1 MDSYRFL
8 MKMFQFMIQR
18 EADALKIKTKML
30 EDQTET
36 IRKLKE
42 VYQCKYSYINN
53 QTVNI

>member
-8 MKMFQFMIQR
+8 MMMFQFMIQR

-42 VYQCKYSYINN
+42 VYQCEYSNL
-53 QTVNI
+53 T